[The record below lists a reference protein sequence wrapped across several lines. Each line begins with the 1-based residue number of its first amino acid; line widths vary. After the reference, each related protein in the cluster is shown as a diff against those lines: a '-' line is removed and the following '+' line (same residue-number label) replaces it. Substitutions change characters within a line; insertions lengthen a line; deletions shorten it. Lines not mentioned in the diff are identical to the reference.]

1 MTTSRDS
8 GAGAYS
14 QGIAAPSPSPQ
25 LDGELPFARLT
36 LPVREPGRSVSV
48 AIVCIMSLSVVR
60 PGSALRRSSLC
71 V

>member
-14 QGIAAPSPSPQ
+14 HGIAAPSPRPQ

-48 AIVCIMSLSVVR
+48 AIVSIMSLSVVR
-60 PGSALRRSSLC
+60 P
-71 V
+71 